1 MNLIQKYFLYKK
13 MINPGPAVSKKN
25 DMASTPDF
33 NRIDWTHTDDKNTYQ
48 IQSYKLDANKAVKRD
63 KDFYSAFVHLNGK
76 QITVFAGGRMARNLY
91 DMAAAVM
98 QKKTR

>member
-13 MINPGPAVSKKN
+13 LINPGPAVSKKN

-48 IQSYKLDANKAVKRD
+48 IQSYKLNANKKVNRH

-76 QITVFAGGRMARNLY
+76 RLIVFAGGRMARNLY

-98 QKKTR
+98 QEKSR